1 MKGKFLLLILGVIF
15 LSPNFL
21 LFAES
26 TTLEKVAILHKGR
39 MKPLD
44 SAARIELLGFYN
56 KSTIDKKQAILWL
69 EQLLFNPEKSF
80 KEKDFKVRTPDVL
93 SSLGLETTE
102 AHRYSFAELGKG
114 FYENG
119 ELILEIQKK
128 EKKER
133 GLVEKQ
139 LLDLY
144 GAVLQYQQIS
154 LSLSCF
160 QPNIELSGNAVLKA
174 FGLKENAKVSYFKI
188 MKQKDELRELAK
200 FISTKNKNYTAEE
213 MVTLRFLLKISK
225 MSEAHKHNDYL
236 AIIPPVDKND
246 EHYLSPWQLLDG
258 RDITEKQMAL
268 LSLIDKAVS
277 DHLADDFESSR
288 ESITIFTEEV
298 GYTKGID
305 LELKY
310 NKFDLFYISLYFYIF
325 ALISVMLSWLLL
337 KRFLNILAL
346 GSMIIGFVLHVIGL
360 ILRAMIMHRPPV
372 TNLYESV
379 IFVGVIVVL
388 MFLVLELIR
397 KDRIALLLGTFCGA
411 LLHFIGFSYASDG
424 DTLGM
429 LVAVLDSNF
438 WLATHVVTITIGYA
452 CSFVAGLVG
461 HVYLFIQIFYPKK
474 KELLK
479 NVFANSR
486 GLLIVAIFFVVL
498 GTILGGIWADQ
509 SWGRFW
515 GWDPKENG
523 ALLIALWLLM
533 TQHGR
538 ISGVFSPIVYAA
550 SLSLT
555 NITVA
560 LAWFGVNL
568 LNVGLHSYG
577 FTDSIAL
584 NLAIFCGVEF
594 IFAMMACIFAQISF
608 RKNLKNS

>member
-1 MKGKFLLLILGVIF
+1 MKIKSLFILLCFCFLAPCTLY
-15 LSPNFL
+15 S
-21 LFAES
+21 ADS
-26 TTLEKVAILHKGR
+26 TSLEKVAILHKGR

-44 SAARIELLGFYN
+44 SAARIELLSFYN
-56 KSTIDKKQAILWL
+56 KSKIDDKQAIIWL
-69 EQLLFNPEKSF
+69 EQLLFNPQKSF
-80 KEKDFKVRTPDVL
+80 EEKDFKVRIPDVL
-93 SSLGLETTE
+93 SALEVK
-102 AHRYSFAELGKG
+102 ASKDHRYSFADLGKG
-114 FYENG
+114 YYEHG
-119 ELILEIQKK
+119 DLILEIQKK
-128 EKKER
+128 EKETR
-133 GLVEKQ
+133 GLVDKQ

-160 QPNIELSGNAVLKA
+160 QPNIPLSGNAILDA
-174 FGLKENAKVSYFKI
+174 FELKEEKKVSYYYI
-188 MKQKDELRELAK
+188 MQRKDQLRELAK
-200 FISTKNKNYTAEE
+200 IVSTKNSNYTEEE
-213 MVTLRFLLKISK
+213 MNTLHFLLKISK
-225 MSEAHKHNDYL
+225 IAEGHKHNGYL
-236 AIIPPVDKND
+236 AIIPPTDIEDKT
-246 EHYLSPWQLLDG
+246 YLSPWQVLDG
-258 RDITEKQMAL
+258 REITEKQMELMSL
-268 LSLIDKAVS
+268 LNKAVL
-277 DHLADDFESSR
+277 DHLNGDFKGSR
-288 ESITIFTEEV
+288 EALAVFSEEV
-298 GYTKGID
+298 AYTNGIE

-310 NKFDLFYISLYFYIF
+310 NKYDLFYVSLYFYIF
-325 ALISVMLSWLLL
+325 AFIVVMLSWLLL
-337 KRFLNILAL
+337 RKPFHIIAFA
-346 GSMIIGFVLHVIGL
+346 SITIGFLLHIAGL
-360 ILRAMIMHRPPV
+360 VMRAMIMHRPPV
-372 TNLYESV
+372 SNLYESV

-388 MFLVLELIR
+388 VFFILEIIR
-397 KDRIALLLGTFCGA
+397 KDRIALLLGTFCGT

-424 DTLGM
+424 DTMGM

-461 HVYLFIQIFYPKK
+461 HVYLFIQIIKPKD

-479 NVFANSR
+479 NIYSNSR

-538 ISGVFSPIVYAA
+538 ISGLLKPVAYAA

-584 NLAIFCGVEF
+584 NLCIFCGAELLFVIIAGFLAEF
-594 IFAMMACIFAQISF
+594 CR
-608 RKNLKNS
+608 RKVI